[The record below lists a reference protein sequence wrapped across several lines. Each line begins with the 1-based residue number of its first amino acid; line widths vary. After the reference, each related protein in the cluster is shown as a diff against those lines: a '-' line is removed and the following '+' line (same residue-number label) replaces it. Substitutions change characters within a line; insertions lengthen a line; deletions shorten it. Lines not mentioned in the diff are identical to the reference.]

1 MKFNFLKSIYLFIV
15 LFLLLFTN
23 ISFSKEAHVDLLKTS
38 WSFDGFF
45 GKFDRASLQRGYQ
58 VYKEVCASCHS
69 MKQLSY
75 RNLGEQGGPEFTE
88 AEVKAIASQYEV
100 SDGPNAEGEMF
111 TRKGKPSDKFK
122 SPYPNENASRAA
134 NGGAYPPD
142 MSVLV
147 KARPGG
153 ADYIYSL
160 LMGYEEKVPDN
171 IKLEEGVYYNKYMPG
186 NKIRMAKPLSEGS
199 VSYSDGTKA
208 TQEQLSKDVVTFLT
222 WAAEPHLEARKK
234 LGFKSVIFLL
244 ILTILVYLV
253 KKKIWLRVEPK
264 V

>member
-1 MKFNFLKSIYLFIV
+1 MKFNFFKSSSLFIV
-15 LFLLLFTN
+15 LFFMSFTN

-153 ADYIYSL
+153 ADYMYSL

>member
-23 ISFSKEAHVDLLKTS
+23 ISFSKEANVDLLKPT

-58 VYKEVCASCHS
+58 IYKEVCSSCHS

-122 SPYPNENASRAA
+122 SPYSNENASRAA